1 MKKRLRHVLV
11 ADDDPVYR
19 DVASAALEEAGF
31 KVTAVNDGGEAIAA
45 LKSAQFDIA
54 IVDLT
59 MPVADGVTVI
69 ESSRAEGPN
78 IHTPIIVITG
88 HDDAS
93 AVDGAY
99 KAGATSFLTK
109 PLNWLLF
116 TPHVEFVLRSGQVES
131 ELRAANAAA
140 AFLSDLKSQ
149 MMSALARE
157 FQAPIKTIFGFSE
170 LIRKQVYGPLTPQMY
185 GEMAV
190 DMGLGAQQ
198 LNASLLKLMDFGKT
212 LTKQLEIKAEE
223 ISISDLVNQS
233 LSALG
238 AKAERRGVILK
249 TQVNIPDGAT
259 VNADPGLL
267 SQAVRSLMDNAI
279 RLSPRGAVVEI
290 NAGLAADGAFSVW
303 TTDRGPPIPAE
314 LLAEFNTRAVNRTSV
329 MAQSESRDVGIRIAK
344 ILTEAHQGSL
354 EIKSDPGGGNLV
366 RLEIPKERCVAP
378 RVTLEPTLASAD
390 RLAVIGDELTHE
402 LRLRA
407 SPAPMRSEMRSQ
419 TSFSARQT
427 PPMPPLSFG
436 KNSK

>member
-1 MKKRLRHVLV
+1 MKKRPHHVLV

-19 DVASAALEEAGF
+19 DVASAALEQAGF
-31 KVTAVNDGGEAIAA
+31 KVTAVSDGGEAIAA
-45 LKSAQFDIA
+45 LKATLFDIA
-54 IVDLT
+54 IIDLT

-69 ESSRAEGPN
+69 ESGRSDGPN
-78 IHTPIIVITG
+78 IHTPIVVITG

-116 TPHVEFVLRSGQVES
+116 APHIEFVLRSGQVEA

-170 LIRKQVYGPLTPQMY
+170 LIRKQVYGPLMPQMY
-185 GEMAV
+185 GEMAI

-212 LTKQLEIKAEE
+212 LTKQLEIKAEP
-223 ISISDLVNQS
+223 ISIADLVNQS

-238 AKAERRGVILK
+238 AKAERRGVVLK
-249 TQVNIPDGAT
+249 TQVNIPEGAT

-279 RLSPRGAVVEI
+279 RLSPRGTVVEI
-290 NAGLAADGAFSVW
+290 NAGLAADGAFGVW
-303 TTDRGPPIPAE
+303 TTDHGPPIPAE
-314 LLAEFNTRAVNRTSV
+314 LVAEFNTRVTNRPSV
-329 MAQSESRDVGIRIAK
+329 MAQSESRDVGIKIAK
-344 ILTEAHQGSL
+344 ILTEAHQGRL
-354 EIKSDPGGGNLV
+354 EIRSDPAGGNLV
-366 RLEIPKERCVAP
+366 RLEIPKERCVTPAVTLQPTPASVERLAAIGNELAQDLRVRAP
-378 RVTLEPTLASAD
+378 RTSLRTEP
-390 RLAVIGDELTHE
+390 R
-402 LRLRA
+402 
-407 SPAPMRSEMRSQ
+407 PSE
-419 TSFSARQT
+419 TSL
-427 PPMPPLSFG
+427 MPPLSFG
-436 KNSK
+436 KNSR